1 MMFFKC
7 ILTSLLIGTYKGM
20 PTEECCRTKEVGGV
34 GYVLVSEGEVPEPCL
49 SGCIYQQ
56 DGMPGSKYCFARGSL
71 PVTCGDQTCTQ
82 TGRYMGNISKTF
94 PSLPFGNFSVC
105 RDTCNAPECNF
116 WTYES
121 YFHPPPP
128 SNGTCTQFSSVSEF
142 EHTNTSLLPFGTK
155 DFVSS
160 NPTCLPGVY
169 DGTVVKKIPVNPS
182 NVTVCSQAC
191 STNLACNFWSY
202 EAFQGIPNGTCTLF
216 SSVSQFQPIVAFVL
230 SAVPVKKTSHKECTR

>member
-94 PSLPFGNFSVC
+94 PSLPYGNFSVC

-142 EHTNTSLLPFGTK
+142 IPPVHTGFLP
-155 DFVSS
+155 FVSS
-160 NPTCLPGVY
+160 DPTCQSGKY
-169 DGTVVKKIPVNPS
+169 DGAVVKSFSVFPPNE
-182 NVTVCSQAC
+182 TACSQNC
-191 STNLACNFWSY
+191 STNPACNFWSY
-202 EAFQGIPNGTCTLF
+202 SVPIETTPGGTPTGTCTLF
-216 SSVSQFQPIVAFVL
+216 SSVSQFIPLPRPILGIYESSGEKNA
-230 SAVPVKKTSHKECTR
+230 P